1 MIMLKN
7 VKDLEFESTQKA
19 LEILIVDRK
28 EEFVELAE
36 SMGISTKKEG
46 WEEILLSA
54 CLYFNEYLKYLIE
67 PKSAKKTPYEERIH
81 KTMTLIREMANS
93 EFEKKKIEDSE

>member
-7 VKDLEFESTQKA
+7 VKGLEPKSIQKA

-36 SMGISTKKEG
+36 SMRISTKKEG

>member
-7 VKDLEFESTQKA
+7 VKGLEPKSTQKA

-36 SMGISTKKEG
+36 SIGISTKKEG

-93 EFEKKKIEDSE
+93 EFEKKKIENSE

>member
-1 MIMLKN
+1 MTMLKN
-7 VKDLEFESTQKA
+7 VKGWELKSTQKA
-19 LEILIVDRK
+19 IEMLIVDRK

-36 SMGISTKKEG
+36 SMGISTKNEG
-46 WEEILLSA
+46 WEEILLRA

-81 KTMTLIREMANS
+81 KTMTLIRAVANR
-93 EFEKKKIEDSE
+93 EFERKKILQKK

>member
-81 KTMTLIREMANS
+81 KTMTLIREITNS